1 MFWSPWKLLVLIP
14 KKISYRNVRK
24 INSALLCFYVYGVE
38 NTGYLQKM
46 FVDHLVVKASNFKA
60 LKTSN
65 MVNKTWFPN
74 KMKISQ
80 AIVSQHPV
88 KHKNRG
94 WGTNSPQ
101 EREKMKKACKQ
112 NVSLQLSKLC
122 TIG

>member
-1 MFWSPWKLLVLIP
+1 MLWSPWKLLVLTP
-14 KKISYRNVRK
+14 KIISYRNVRK
-24 INSALLCFYVYGVE
+24 INSALLRFYVYGVE

-46 FVDHLVVKASNFKA
+46 FVDHLVVKVSNFKA

-80 AIVSQHPV
+80 DILLEHPG

-94 WGTNSPQ
+94 EEQPSR
-101 EREKMKKACKQ
+101 ERR
-112 NVSLQLSKLC
+112 
-122 TIG
+122 

>member
-1 MFWSPWKLLVLIP
+1 MFWSPWKLLVLVP
-14 KKISYRNVRK
+14 KRISYRNVRK
-24 INSALLCFYVYGVE
+24 INSALLHFYVYGVE

-46 FVDHLVVKASNFKA
+46 FVDHLMVKASNFKA

-80 AIVSQHPV
+80 AISPQHPV

-94 WGTNSPQ
+94 WGTALK
-101 EREKMKKACKQ
+101 REKMKKACKQ
-112 NVSLQLSKLC
+112 NVSWQLSELC

>member
-14 KKISYRNVRK
+14 KRISYRNVRK
-24 INSALLCFYVYGVE
+24 INSALLRFYVYGVE

-65 MVNKTWFPN
+65 MVNKTWFPSR
-74 KMKISQ
+74 MKISQ
-80 AIVSQHPV
+80 AIPPQHPV

-94 WGTNSPQ
+94 GVQPS
-101 EREKMKKACKQ
+101 REKVKKACKQ
-112 NVSLQLSKLC
+112 NVSVQLSKLC